1 MKIRTFILI
10 LALIPTLLQ
19 AKDTVIVVGG
29 IQHEALVPVP
39 TIEEGYYLSNSY
51 LDLGVR
57 WNRESGVSSQESAI
71 GFQSLELITRAELTQ
86 WPMLGYD
93 PDFGGYGLSHLH
105 VGATFDCN
113 SIVKAYD
120 FTCDSF
126 SFADKIC
133 AFISIICIDELS
145 GTWYTMRR

>member
-57 WNRESGVSSQESAI
+57 WDRGVGSGNRI
-71 GFQSLELITRAELTQ
+71 GPS
-86 WPMLGYD
+86 
-93 PDFGGYGLSHLH
+93 
-105 VGATFDCN
+105 
-113 SIVKAYD
+113 
-120 FTCDSF
+120 
-126 SFADKIC
+126 
-133 AFISIICIDELS
+133 
-145 GTWYTMRR
+145 